1 MFWCVTWM
9 KSSDYMDDQINIT
22 YTPATGDLL
31 FTTARQTSGLDEA
44 IKAIGDFIRTLNAE
58 PVRQTVK
65 QVQQVTE
72 EVKAQQPKAK
82 PQPKVKQTG
91 HRRHLWTD
99 DEKREAMRMYAEGVD
114 LDTIVEKFQ
123 STPQS
128 VQKIMQKAGI
138 RRPWPTK
145 GNPSKVAEAEPEAEA
160 VPVPSAEELEAED
173 RQRKADL
180 REYRKQHP
188 KPYYL
193 N

>member
-1 MFWCVTWM
+1 MND
-9 KSSDYMDDQINIT
+9 SINIT

-44 IKAIGDFIRTLNAE
+44 IKAIGDFIRTLKDE

-65 QVQQVTE
+65 QVQQVTK
-72 EVKAQQPKAK
+72 EVKAAESKTK

-99 DEKREAMRMYAEGVD
+99 EEKMLAIKMYQRGEPLERIASR
-114 LDTIVEKFQ
+114 FF

-128 VQKIMQKAGI
+128 VQKIMQKNGI

-145 GNPSKVAEAEPEAEA
+145 GNPSKIEPAAPADEEE
-160 VPVPSAEELEAED
+160 PV
-173 RQRKADL
+173 
-180 REYRKQHP
+180 
-188 KPYYL
+188 
-193 N
+193 

>member
-1 MFWCVTWM
+1 MT
-9 KSSDYMDDQINIT
+9 DQINIT

-44 IKAIGDFIRTLNAE
+44 IKAIGDFIRTLKTE
-58 PVRQTVK
+58 PVRQTIK
-65 QVQQVTE
+65 QVTA
-72 EVKAQQPKAK
+72 EVKAEEPKAK
-82 PQPKVKQTG
+82 PQPKVKQNK
-91 HRRHLWTD
+91 RIRHLWTD
-99 DEKREAMRMYAEGVD
+99 EEKREAMRMYAEGVD
-114 LDTIVEKFQ
+114 MDIIVERFQ

-145 GNPSKVAEAEPEAEA
+145 GNPSKVADAEP

>member
-1 MFWCVTWM
+1 MND
-9 KSSDYMDDQINIT
+9 SINIT

-31 FTTARQTSGLDEA
+31 LTTARQTSGLDEA
-44 IKAIGDFIRTLNAE
+44 IKAIGDFIRTLKAE
-58 PVRQTVK
+58 PVRQTLK
-65 QVQQVTE
+65 QVQQATAD
-72 EVKAQQPKAK
+72 VKAEQPKVKPQPKAK
-82 PQPKVKQTG
+82 QTG
-91 HRRHLWTD
+91 HSRHMWTD
-99 DEKREAMRMYAEGVD
+99 EEKREAMRMYADGVD
-114 LDTIVEKFQ
+114 MDTIVEKFQ

-173 RQRKADL
+173 KQRKADL
-180 REYRKQHP
+180 KEYRKQHP

>member
-1 MFWCVTWM
+1 MN
-9 KSSDYMDDQINIT
+9 DQINIT

-44 IKAIGDFIRTLNAE
+44 IKAIGDFIRTLKAE
-58 PVRQTVK
+58 PVRQTAR
-65 QVQQVTE
+65 QVQQVTA
-72 EVKAQQPKAK
+72 EVKAEAK
-82 PQPKVKQTG
+82 PQPKVKQHT
-91 HRRHLWTD
+91 RHLWTD
-99 DEKREAMRMYAEGVD
+99 EEKREAMRMYAEGVD
-114 LDTIVEKFQ
+114 MDIIVEKFQ

-145 GNPSKVAEAEPEAEA
+145 GNPSKVAEAEPEA

>member
-1 MFWCVTWM
+1 MND
-9 KSSDYMDDQINIT
+9 SINIT

-58 PVRQTVK
+58 PVRQTAK
-65 QVQQVTE
+65 QVQQVTA
-72 EVKAQQPKAK
+72 EVKAEEPKAK
-82 PQPKVKQTG
+82 PQPKVKQNKHT
-91 HRRHLWTD
+91 RHLWTD
-99 DEKREAMRMYAEGVD
+99 EEKREAMRMYAEGVD
-114 LDTIVEKFQ
+114 MDTIVERFQ

-145 GNPSKVAEAEPEAEA
+145 GNPSKVAEAEPEAEP

>member
-1 MFWCVTWM
+1 MND
-9 KSSDYMDDQINIT
+9 SINIT

-65 QVQQVTE
+65 QVQQVTAE
-72 EVKAQQPKAK
+72 PKAQQPKAK

-99 DEKREAMRMYAEGVD
+99 DEKREAMRMYADGVD
-114 LDTIVEKFQ
+114 MDIIVEKFQ

-145 GNPSKVAEAEPEAEA
+145 GNPSKVAEPEAEA